1 MPPTFSDL
9 EYKRLRLSFLLLLPA
24 LSIAPF
30 FTDSGGLFFIV
41 PVSLFVALSL
51 ISFAFL
57 RLQYHQKNAFGFFSI
72 APILVVLFGI
82 LYLTRAAGHQF
93 LFEGFDS
100 DFYFTYVLLVLF
112 FLYLSP
118 SLYVL
123 FRTLNATP
131 SRSTRFVFL
140 CVVAL
145 LVITIGY
152 VAEQKVSLS
161 KEENWKVI
169 TGCEFT
175 LKVPPSIAK
184 PYSGCP
190 KIFLWNNQGKID
202 IDVYE
207 TRSRSLSEWIN
218 NEWINARYTSFGP
231 YFTGYTDKNW
241 PEIFKTKLNDLMKE
255 KMDRSIDGEI
265 AYQFP
270 EVPHGVDKARSLF
283 TYHNGKVV
291 RIYCLY
297 ADPDFNATCSEIID
311 GMQWNK

>member
-41 PVSLFVALSL
+41 PVSFFVALSL

-118 SLYVL
+118 SFYVFFFTLHATPSRSTRFVFFFFFGLYFL
-123 FRTLNATP
+123 PSFFFFFFQTPIAPP

-152 VAEQKVSLS
+152 VAEQ
-161 KEENWKVI
+161 
-169 TGCEFT
+169 
-175 LKVPPSIAK
+175 
-184 PYSGCP
+184 
-190 KIFLWNNQGKID
+190 
-202 IDVYE
+202 
-207 TRSRSLSEWIN
+207 
-218 NEWINARYTSFGP
+218 
-231 YFTGYTDKNW
+231 
-241 PEIFKTKLNDLMKE
+241 
-255 KMDRSIDGEI
+255 
-265 AYQFP
+265 
-270 EVPHGVDKARSLF
+270 
-283 TYHNGKVV
+283 
-291 RIYCLY
+291 
-297 ADPDFNATCSEIID
+297 
-311 GMQWNK
+311 

>member
-41 PVSLFVALSL
+41 PVSFFVALSL

-72 APILVVLFGI
+72 VPILVVL
-82 LYLTRAAGHQF
+82 LCVLNLTGAASHQF

-123 FRTLNATP
+123 FRTLKITP
-131 SRSTRFVFL
+131 SKSTTSVFL
-140 CVVAL
+140 GVVTL

-175 LKVPPSIAK
+175 VRVPPSIAK

-190 KIFLWNNQGKID
+190 KIFLWNNHGKIN

-207 TRSRSLSEWIN
+207 TRSNSLSEWIHD
-218 NEWINARYTSFGP
+218 EWIHAPYSSFSP
-231 YFTGYTDKNW
+231 YFTGYTEKNW
-241 PEIFKTKLNDLMKE
+241 SEIFKTKLNDLMKE
-255 KMDRSIDGEI
+255 KKDRMIDGEI

-270 EVPHGVDKARSLF
+270 EVSHGVDSALSLF

-291 RIYCLY
+291 R
-297 ADPDFNATCSEIID
+297 
-311 GMQWNK
+311 